1 MKSIFLVFALS
12 VAASEAHVCL
22 VNPPQRGGFPAGSLT
37 VKGNYIWKPAVKLN
51 SKSHSRASAIIQ

>member
-37 VKGNYIWKPAVKLN
+37 VRGSNTLIAVET
-51 SKSHSRASAIIQ
+51 IYQTY